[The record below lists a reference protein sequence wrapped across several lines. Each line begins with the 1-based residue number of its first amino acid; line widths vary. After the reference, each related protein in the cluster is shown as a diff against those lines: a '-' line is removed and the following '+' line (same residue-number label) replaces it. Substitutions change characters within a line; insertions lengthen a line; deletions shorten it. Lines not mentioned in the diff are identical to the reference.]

1 MRVEFW
7 ANHTG
12 IKSEMLLGTI
22 GGTTW
27 ELKELMG
34 TRGKRQKIP
43 PPSFAK
49 KKKDRTPHES
59 MLSRHWLHGTFVS
72 KSVYVTIFGLA

>member
-12 IKSEMLLGTI
+12 IKTEMLLGTI
-22 GGTTW
+22 GEQLGNL
-27 ELKELMG
+27 EADGNNGEKAKDSSPVL
-34 TRGKRQKIP
+34 R
-43 PPSFAK
+43 K